1 VVCISDPEF
10 MANLTVDTVVN
21 GKWRQNCYLLIHSDS
36 SALLIDPGSDAVAIS
51 TRILELGVNLIAILN
66 THAHYD
72 HVGAVA
78 KLQNKFEVP
87 FYLNALD
94 EKLLRQAN
102 LYRII
107 FEGTE
112 FIQIPKI
119 DILLSSHNEEFVIG
133 PFIVSSIFT
142 PGHTEGGTSFIIDN
156 ILFSGDT
163 LLYSGPGRVD
173 LPGGDA
179 QKLNESFS
187 FLKELNPNLLVY
199 PGHGKPFLLKDSWLY
214 A

>member
-1 VVCISDPEF
+1 MGE
-10 MANLTVDTVVN
+10 LTVHTIVN
-21 GKWRQNCYLLIHSDS
+21 GKWKQNCYLVVNSDLN
-36 SALLIDPGSDAVAIS
+36 ALLIDPGSDADTIAK
-51 TRILELGVNLIAILN
+51 RILELKLNLIGILN

-72 HVGAVA
+72 HIGAVA
-78 KLQNKFEVP
+78 KLQEEFEVP
-87 FYLNALD
+87 FYLNSLD
-94 EKLLRQAN
+94 KKLMRQAN

-112 FIQIPKI
+112 FINIPMI
-119 DILLSSHNEEFVIG
+119 DFLLSSHNEKLVIG
-133 PFIVSSIFT
+133 SFEIDSIFT
-142 PGHTEGGTSFIIDN
+142 PGHTEGGTSFLIGN
-156 ILFSGDT
+156 NLFSGDT

-187 FLKELNPNLLVY
+187 ILKGLNPNHLVY

>member
-1 VVCISDPEF
+1 MGD
-10 MANLTVDTVVN
+10 LTIHTIVN
-21 GKWRQNCYLLIHSDS
+21 GKWKQNCYLVVNSDLD
-36 SALLIDPGSDAVAIS
+36 ALLIDPGSESDTIARSIS
-51 TRILELGVNLIAILN
+51 ELKLNLIGILN

-72 HVGAVA
+72 HIGAVA
-78 KLQNKFEVP
+78 RLQEEFGVP
-87 FYLNALD
+87 FYLNSLD
-94 EKLLRQAN
+94 TKLMRQAN

-112 FIQIPKI
+112 YIKIPKI
-119 DILLSSHNEEFVIG
+119 DVLLCSHNEELVVG
-133 PFIVSSIFT
+133 PFRVDSIFT
-142 PGHTEGGTSFIIDN
+142 PGHTEGGTSFLIN
-156 ILFSGDT
+156 NNLFSGDT

-173 LPGGDA
+173 LPGGNA

-187 FLKELNPNLLVY
+187 ILKELDPNYLVY

>member
-1 VVCISDPEF
+1 MGE
-10 MANLTVDTVVN
+10 LTVHTIVN
-21 GKWRQNCYLLIHSDS
+21 GKWKQNCYLVVNSDLN
-36 SALLIDPGSDAVAIS
+36 ALLIDPGSDADTIAK
-51 TRILELGVNLIAILN
+51 RILELKLNLIGILN

-72 HVGAVA
+72 HIGAVA
-78 KLQNKFEVP
+78 KLQEEFEAP
-87 FYLNALD
+87 FYLNSLD
-94 EKLLRQAN
+94 KKLMRQAN

-112 FIQIPKI
+112 FIKIPKI
-119 DILLSSHNEEFVIG
+119 DILLNSCNEKLVIG
-133 PFIVSSIFT
+133 SFEVESIFT
-142 PGHTEGGTSFIIDN
+142 PGHTEGGTSFLIN
-156 ILFSGDT
+156 KNLFSGDT

-187 FLKELNPNLLVY
+187 ILKGLNPNYLVY

>member
-1 VVCISDPEF
+1 
-10 MANLTVDTVVN
+10 
-21 GKWRQNCYLLIHSDS
+21 
-36 SALLIDPGSDAVAIS
+36 LIDPGSDADFIVK
-51 TRILELGVNLIAILN
+51 RILELKLNLIGILN

-72 HVGAVA
+72 HIGAVA
-78 KLQNKFEVP
+78 KLQEEFKAP
-87 FYLNALD
+87 FYLNSLD
-94 EKLLRQAN
+94 NKLMRQAN

-112 FIQIPKI
+112 FIKIPKI
-119 DILLSSHNEEFVIG
+119 DVLLSSRNEKFFVG
-133 PFIVSSIFT
+133 PFGVDSIFT
-142 PGHTEGGTSFIIDN
+142 PGHTEGGTSFLIDN
-156 ILFSGDT
+156 NLFSGDT

-187 FLKELNPNLLVY
+187 ILKRLDPNYLVY
-199 PGHGKPFLLKDSWLY
+199 PGHGKPFLLKDSWLH

>member
-1 VVCISDPEF
+1 
-10 MANLTVDTVVN
+10 MGNLTINTIVN
-21 GKWRQNCYLLIHSDS
+21 GKWKQNCYLLVNSDL
-36 SALLIDPGSDAVAIS
+36 SALLIDPGSDAKKIAS
-51 TRILELGVNLIAILN
+51 LILESMLNLMAILN

-78 KLQNKFEVP
+78 KLQEEFKVP
-87 FYLNALD
+87 FYLNSLD
-94 EKLLRQAN
+94 GKLMRQAN

-112 FIQIPKI
+112 FIKIPKV
-119 DILLSSHNEEFVIG
+119 DISLGPDNKDLVIG
-133 PFIVSSIFT
+133 SFKINTIFT
-142 PGHTEGGTSFIIDN
+142 PGHTEGGTSFLIN
-156 ILFSGDT
+156 NYLFVGDT
-163 LLYSGPGRVD
+163 LLQSGPGRTD

-179 QKLNESFS
+179 KKLNESFVV
-187 FLKELNPNLLVY
+187 LKELDSNYLVY